1 MQSTQHTNRC
11 QVIPHPACTT
21 NPDAVRAVQ
30 QATGQL
36 LIINRGKP
44 QLHFASGS
52 VNPFPASAMARRF
65 LIATELGAPFGG
77 DAA

>member
-1 MQSTQHTNRC
+1 MLSTQHTNRC

-44 QLHFASGS
+44 QLHFATGS
-52 VNPFPASAMARRF
+52 VNPFPVSALAHRF
-65 LIATELGAPFGG
+65 LIAAEIDAPLGG